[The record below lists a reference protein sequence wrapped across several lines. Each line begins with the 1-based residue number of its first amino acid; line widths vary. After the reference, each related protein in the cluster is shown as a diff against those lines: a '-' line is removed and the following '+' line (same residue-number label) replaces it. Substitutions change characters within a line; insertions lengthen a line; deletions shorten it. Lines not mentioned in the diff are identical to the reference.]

1 MLKNWWLLKIRLV
14 LVPHHVLEHGA
25 VFHVMAVNDIVAA
38 VEIAL
43 ALKIQI
49 NRTRDILLAVKI
61 MVQVKVVVRSLDDGI
76 IDCWSLMV
84 IQPTVSGFSAQSAS
98 KSMGDL

>member
-1 MLKNWWLLKIRLV
+1 
-14 LVPHHVLEHGA
+14 
-25 VFHVMAVNDIVAA
+25 MAVNDIVAA

-76 IDCWSLMV
+76 IDVEKEEYVRIRKGILVGGGILTLYITLNPFIIGNTMIGGGS
-84 IQPTVSGFSAQSAS
+84 
-98 KSMGDL
+98 